1 MSRSSGILDKK
12 ELFFATLAHDLKN
25 PIQAQLLSLKML
37 IGGAFGE
44 LNPKQKDILGIIL
57 ESSNYM
63 HSMLISILNSYK
75 IDNNGICLEK
85 KEFWADELIQN
96 CLNETKAFA
105 QSKNIKVIYEP
116 CKKVIYADNI
126 QLRRV
131 ISNLLNNSLNY
142 SFKNSNL
149 VISTSVDGENIKFSF
164 ANNSPEIPIE
174 IKEHIFD
181 KYVSGTLTGIG
192 LGLYLS
198 RRVVEAHNGRIYLE
212 ANGTSNKFIFEIP
225 MHDTEQASIQL

>member
-25 PIQAQLLSLKML
+25 PVQAQLLSLKML
-37 IGGAFGE
+37 IGGAFGD
-44 LNPKQKDILGIIL
+44 LNPKQKEILDILL

-63 HSMLISILNSYK
+63 HNMLVSLLNSYK
-75 IDNNGICLEK
+75 IDNGGIRLDK
-85 KEFWADELIQN
+85 KEFFIDDLVQN
-96 CLNETKAFA
+96 CINETKAFA
-105 QSKNIKVIYEP
+105 QSKDIKVIYEP
-116 CKKVIYADNI
+116 CQKIIYADNI

-149 VISTSVDGENIKFSF
+149 VISTSVDSENIKFCF
-164 ANNSPEIPIE
+164 ANKSPEIPKE
-174 IKEHIFD
+174 IKEYIFE

-198 RRVVEAHNGRIYLE
+198 RRVVEAHNGKIYLE